1 MLRDCGVTDEGCSA
15 LASALRSNPSH
26 LRDLNLS
33 VNKLGDSVHLL
44 SAVLEDPHCKLD
56 TLRLFYIGPSMQY
69 MRLVVLSEEK
79 KRSVLTECHNNPGT
93 GNHSGVRGTQNRV
106 IAGYYWSTI
115 IRDVKEWVKEA
126 WEVLGLD
133 LIGPLPETARNNK
146 YVLTMTDLYTKWV
159 IAAPLQS
166 KTAAEVSANII
177 KKLYLFGTV
186 RKIIT
191 DQGKEFVNKLNS
203 SIFSTLNIK
212 HAVSSAYHPQTNG
225 QYSTRHSPYFLL
237 FNRHPRLPE
246 VMNAC
251 PMGDDFEVTDP
262 EDDIDTRVNKMKLLN
277 ETAGDDVLLSGDPK
291 KRRTGD
297 TFTSQHKGPFTVAS
311 ISSKGVAT
319 IAKGSTCQRV
329 NVSRLR
335 TYYRSK
341 NGPTERMILQDHCYS
356 IFEWQIEHPYACSGA
371 EWEKDLGPIQ
381 DELLKYVLDKNRPS
395 GELIIK
401 QGKFCLTR
409 EEFWSLGLSQCME
422 SNVRFSS
429 TVFREFLCCLHAD
442 VCSQYLYFLSI
453 NIHRGGGAIDSP
465 VVVHSTDGE
474 VLPRRGN
481 LEPVFRVSK
490 STTTELSLSKRVV
503 VEEDTD
509 KPIIV
514 RDLLTARDW
523 VRSHGDLF
531 CGKCLDDMETF
542 LSSCADEQGLKVNAM
557 FVCS

>member
-1 MLRDCGVTDEGCSA
+1 MFDSI
-15 LASALRSNPSH
+15 
-26 LRDLNLS
+26 
-33 VNKLGDSVHLL
+33 KLGKLCKTHISPSVQ
-44 SAVLEDPHCKLD
+44 AVPRPVCMMKFASHRRC
-56 TLRLFYIGPSMQY
+56 Y
-69 MRLVVLSEEK
+69 MWKSE
-79 KRSVLTECHNNPGT
+79 
-93 GNHSGVRGTQNRV
+93 
-106 IAGYYWSTI
+106 
-115 IRDVKEWVKEA
+115 
-126 WEVLGLD
+126 
-133 LIGPLPETARNNK
+133 
-146 YVLTMTDLYTKWV
+146 
-159 IAAPLQS
+159 AAPLP
-166 KTAAEVSANII
+166 
-177 KKLYLFGTV
+177 LPRL
-186 RKIIT
+186 
-191 DQGKEFVNKLNS
+191 
-203 SIFSTLNIK
+203 
-212 HAVSSAYHPQTNG
+212 P
-225 QYSTRHSPYFLL
+225 YSTRHSPYFLL

-381 DELLKYVLDKNRPS
+381 DELLKYVFDKNRPS

-409 EEFWSLGLSQCME
+409 EDFWSLGLSQCME
-422 SNVRFSS
+422 SNGKDVHIVDLYVVPTWKDQNVDPVHCLPASFSS
-429 TVFREFLCCLHAD
+429 TVFREFLYCLHAD

-453 NIHRGGGAIDSP
+453 NIHRGGGGIDSP

>member
-1 MLRDCGVTDEGCSA
+1 MADA
-15 LASALRSNPSH
+15 LTYRSNVPK
-26 LRDLNLS
+26 RPIGRLS
-33 VNKLGDSVHLL
+33 IYYVYGASCRYSIRTD
-44 SAVLEDPHCKLD
+44 D
-56 TLRLFYIGPSMQY
+56 RLFYIGPSMQY
-69 MRLVVLSEEK
+69 MRLVILSEEK

-115 IRDVKEWVKEA
+115 IQDVKEWVKEA

-166 KTAAEVSANII
+166 KTAAEVSAKII

-203 SIFSTLNIK
+203 NIFSTLNIK

-409 EEFWSLGLSQCME
+409 EDFWSLGLSQCME
-422 SNVRFSS
+422 SNVKDVHIVDLYVVPTWKDQNVDPVSLQQCSENSCAVYMLMSYSVICISHYALSTCTSCPLIFTEEEVPLIRQWWCIQLMERF
-429 TVFREFLCCLHAD
+429 CLEGHGQRFAFWTKEA
-442 VCSQYLYFLSI
+442 SQLLQ
-453 NIHRGGGAIDSP
+453 
-465 VVVHSTDGE
+465 
-474 VLPRRGN
+474 GN
-481 LEPVFRVSK
+481 LEPFFRVSK

-509 KPIIV
+509 KRGTGYAV
-514 RDLLTARDW
+514 
-523 VRSHGDLF
+523 
-531 CGKCLDDMETF
+531 METY
-542 LSSCADEQGLKVNAM
+542 SVGR
-557 FVCS
+557 